1 MDYNIDDLAYPHHV
15 IQLADLFCKRVEK
28 DADMRNSM
36 NGVAYLSIMN
46 YLAVSRRKLGTDY
59 PISSVVGTDLKP
71 IVVASVNAS
80 NNLAPSSKEVKAIQR
95 RLSIALESSD
105 MNQTAKLNISLVAK
119 HSLILELMT
128 HHLFNKDIHIITD
141 DLAGEVGKKSSDAEL
156 SSLVQFYLVPAKD
169 AVLRDPYKDPDMEGI
184 FLIKYLKLVEK
195 GQIDNEYMNAFR
207 VRLLKYV
214 SQVSALADLLPSYTL
229 DNHIPSS
236 TLSKIYYSALILK
249 LLDYETSGSL
259 SKGELEK
266 YLDTMGGSSFVKEE
280 IKKAIRNVL
289 IVEID
294 LYKLKFKW
302 PIHKVLVFFYLT
314 IVVLLGL
321 FAYGTLSG
329 NLDNFYLSSFII
341 AIAGFIIYL
350 ALALYVQL
358 GRKYQN

>member
-15 IQLADLFCKRVEK
+15 IQLADLFYERVEK
-28 DADMRNSM
+28 DVDVRKSM
-36 NGVAYLSIMN
+36 NGVACLSIMN
-46 YLAVSRRKLGTDY
+46 YLAVSHRKFGIDY
-59 PISSVVGTDLKP
+59 PIYSVVGADLKP
-71 IVVASVNAS
+71 IVVASINAN
-80 NNLAPSSKEVKAIQR
+80 NNLAPSSKEVKEIQR

-128 HHLFNKDIHIITD
+128 YHLFNKDIHIITD
-141 DLAGEVGKKSSDAEL
+141 DLAEEVEKKSNDAEL

-169 AVLRDPYKDPDMEGI
+169 TVLRDPYKEPDMEGI
-184 FLIKYLKLVEK
+184 FLIKYLKLIET

-214 SQVSALADLLPSYTL
+214 RKVSALADLLSSYTS
-229 DNHIPSS
+229 DNHISPS

-266 YLDTMGGSSFVKEE
+266 YLDMVGGSSFIEE
-280 IKKAIRNVL
+280 DIKKAVRNVL
-289 IVEID
+289 TFEID
-294 LYKLKFKW
+294 FNKLKFKR
-302 PIHKVLVFFYLT
+302 PIHKVLVIFY
-314 IVVLLGL
+314 ISIGVFLGL
-321 FAYGTLSG
+321 FVYGTFSG
-329 NLDNFYLSSFII
+329 NLDNLYLSSFII
-341 AIAGFIIYL
+341 TIAGFIIYL